1 MATAHEKLAKSLS
14 ALKVLQDQGRTAVR
28 TDDLSRTNRERLLE
42 AGYLKPVM
50 RGWYIPSR
58 PGDLPGDTTAWYAAY
73 WNFCREYLSVRFGE
87 KWCLSPQQSLRLQSG
102 DKSAPLQLLV
112 RAEGASN
119 KVVDLIH
126 GSTLYD
132 MTATLPD
139 DADRTV
145 LDGLNVYTIEA
156 GLVQVPEAFYRS
168 NPIEVTTCLGSVK
181 DASGVLR
188 LLLKGSLVVRAG
200 RLAGAFRRIERADL
214 ADQIVSTMKAAGQY
228 VVESDPF
235 DPAQKIP
242 VPLRQVSPQI
252 NRIRLLWEKM
262 RDQIPD
268 AFPKPLP
275 ANDPDAYIARME
287 AVIDQ
292 DAYHS
297 LSIEGYQVSEE
308 LIAKIRK
315 GKWNPDAVEADR
327 NQRDAMA
334 ARGYLDAFE
343 KVKGSVRSVLEGEAP
358 GAVANRDLQSW
369 YQALFGPS
377 VKAGLTRA
385 EFLAGYR
392 SHTVHIRG
400 SRHSPP
406 SPEAVRDAMPAF
418 HDMLSV
424 EQDPIVRI
432 VLGHFI
438 FVYIHPFP
446 DGNGRT
452 ARFLMNL
459 MCAAAGYPWLII
471 KIQQREA
478 YMSALEC
485 ASVEQDIVPFARFLG
500 DSLNAQMQTAARG
513 A

>member
-1 MATAHEKLAKSLS
+1 MATAHEKLAKSLT
-14 ALKVLQDQGRTAVR
+14 ALKALQDRGRTAIQ
-28 TDDLSRTNRERLLE
+28 TEDLSRTDRERLVA
-42 AGYLKPVM
+42 AGYLQSVM
-50 RGWYIPSR
+50 RGWYIASR
-58 PGDLPGDTTAWYAAY
+58 PGERAGDTAAWYAAY
-73 WNFCREYLSVRFGE
+73 WNFCRDYLAERFGRN
-87 KWCLSPQQSLRLQSG
+87 WCLSPQQSLRLHAG
-102 DKSAPLQLLV
+102 DWSAPVQLLV

-119 KVVDLIH
+119 KVVALQN

-132 MTATLPD
+132 VAAELPEQE
-139 DADRTV
+139 DRTL
-145 LDGLNVYTIEA
+145 LDGLSVYTIDA
-156 GLVQVPEAFYRS
+156 GLVQVPEAFYQS
-168 NPIEVTTCLGSVK
+168 NQIEAATCLGAVK
-181 DASGVLR
+181 DGSGVLR

-200 RLAGAFRRIERADL
+200 RLAGAFRRIGRSDL
-214 ADQIVSTMKAAGQY
+214 ADQIIAAMKAAGQT
-228 VVESDPF
+228 VQESDPF
-235 DPAQKIP
+235 ASGARIP
-242 VPLRQVSPQI
+242 QPLRQVSPHV

-262 RDQIPD
+262 RGDLPGGFPD
-268 AFPKPLP
+268 IVPV
-275 ANDPDAYIARME
+275 NDPDGYIARME

-308 LIAKIRK
+308 LITKIRE
-315 GKWNPDAVEADR
+315 GKWDPNAIEGDR

-343 KVKGSVRSVLEGEAP
+343 QVKGSVRCILEGQAP
-358 GAVANRDLQSW
+358 GAVADRDLQVW
-369 YQALFGPS
+369 YQALFAPG

-392 SHTVHIRG
+392 NNPVYIRG
-400 SRHSPP
+400 SRHTPP

-418 HDMLSV
+418 HEMLTA
-424 EQDPIVRI
+424 ERDPVARI

-471 KIQQREA
+471 KIDQRTE
-478 YMSALEC
+478 YMAALES
-485 ASVEQDIVPFARFLG
+485 ASAGQDIRPFAAFIAA
-500 DSLNAQMQTAARG
+500 SLKAQMDAAR

>member
-1 MATAHEKLAKSLS
+1 MATAHEKLAKSLT
-14 ALKVLQDQGRTAVR
+14 ALKVLQDKGRTAIR
-28 TDDLSRTNRERLLE
+28 TDDLSRTNRDRLVE
-42 AGYLKPVM
+42 AGYLQPVM
-50 RGWYIPSR
+50 RGWFIPSR

-73 WNFCREYLSVRFGE
+73 WNFCREYLSVRFG
-87 KWCLSPQQSLRLQSG
+87 KNWCLSPQQSLRLHAG

-119 KVVDLIH
+119 RAVELLH

-132 MTATLPD
+132 MTANLPD
-139 DADRTV
+139 EEDRTEI
-145 LDGLNVYTIEA
+145 DGLNVYTIEA
-156 GLVQVPEAFYRS
+156 ALVQVPEGFYQS
-168 NPIEVTTCLGSVK
+168 NPIEVTTCLGAVK

-188 LLLKGSLVVRAG
+188 LLLKGGHVVRAG
-200 RLAGAFRRIERADL
+200 RLAGAFRRIGRGDL
-214 ADQIVSTMKAAGQY
+214 ADQIVSTMKAAGQ
-228 VVESDPF
+228 VVQESDPF
-235 DPAQKIP
+235 DPADKIP
-242 VPLRQVSPQI
+242 VPLKQVSPQI

-262 RDQIPD
+262 RGQIPD
-268 AFPKPLP
+268 VFPKAVPV
-275 ANDPDAYIARME
+275 NDADAYIAGME

-297 LSIEGYQVSEE
+297 LSIEGYQVSED
-308 LIAKIRK
+308 LITKIRE
-315 GKWNPDAVEADR
+315 GKWDPDAIEADR
-327 NQRDAMA
+327 SQRDAMA

-343 KVKGSVRSVLEGEAP
+343 KVKASVRCVLEGEAP
-358 GAVANRDLQSW
+358 GAVANRDLQGW

-392 SHTVHIRG
+392 SHVVHIRG

-418 HDMLSV
+418 HDMLSAEDNPV
-424 EQDPIVRI
+424 AQI

-452 ARFLMNL
+452 ARFVMNL

-471 KIQQREA
+471 KVDQRDA
-478 YMSALEC
+478 YMAALES
-485 ASVEQDIVPFARFLG
+485 ASVGQDIEPFARFLG
-500 DSLNAQMQTAARG
+500 DSLKAQMQEAPSG
-513 A
+513 S